1 MNPEPQKNTNI
12 SAAPSTNTLGS
23 WKKEKEEKYR
33 ERGMIFFVYNV
44 CVYIY
49 IYLSMLANFGPAQ
62 PSQSQPPPRPA
73 IGWRPAGRPELRKVG
88 ALRGEN
94 YGLRP

>member
-33 ERGMIFFVYNV
+33 EREG
-44 CVYIY
+44 
-49 IYLSMLANFGPAQ
+49 
-62 PSQSQPPPRPA
+62 
-73 IGWRPAGRPELRKVG
+73 
-88 ALRGEN
+88 
-94 YGLRP
+94 